1 MTPMFRTTLVAAAL
15 LVLSGCATPNK
26 GLYEWGGYSDML
38 YQNYKK
44 PDTVAGNLVKLQ
56 AHVSALEA
64 GRGKVA
70 PGLYADLGTL
80 YLQAG
85 DRDRALDNY
94 RKERAAWPESAGLMD
109 AMIKNL
115 AAKPATEAK
124 T

>member
-1 MTPMFRTTLVAAAL
+1 MHKSMLFSAAL
-15 LVLSGCATPNK
+15 LMLGGCAQK
-26 GLYEWGGYSDML
+26 GLYDWGGYSGLM

-44 PDTVAGNLVKLQ
+44 PESVSANLVLLQ
-56 AHVSALEA
+56 THVTALE
-64 GRGKVA
+64 GRSTKVA

-85 DRDRALDNY
+85 DRVRAVENY

-109 AMIKNL
+109 GMIRNL
-115 AAKPATEAK
+115 ASNPGEEKK

>member
-1 MTPMFRTTLVAAAL
+1 MKPMFRTMLAAAAL
-15 LVLSGCATPNK
+15 LAVTGCASQQ
-26 GLYEWGGYSDML
+26 GMYDWGGYSGLL

-44 PDTVAGNLVKLQ
+44 PDTVAANLVKLQ
-56 AHVSALEA
+56 EHVSVMEQRRAT
-64 GRGKVA
+64 VA

-109 AMIKNL
+109 SMIKNL
-115 AAKPATEAK
+115 AKPAQEAK
-124 T
+124 S

>member
-1 MTPMFRTTLVAAAL
+1 MKPMFRSMLAAAAL
-15 LVLSGCATPNK
+15 VVLSGCAQQ
-26 GLYEWGGYSDML
+26 GMYDWGGYSGLL

-44 PDTVAGNLVKLQ
+44 PETVAANLATLQ
-56 AHVSALEA
+56 AHVTALE
-64 GRGKVA
+64 GRNTKVA

-94 RKERAAWPESAGLMD
+94 RKERSAWPESAGLMD

-115 AAKPATEAK
+115 ASKPAEENKA
-124 T
+124 

>member
-1 MTPMFRTTLVAAAL
+1 MIPMHKSMLFSAAL
-15 LVLSGCATPNK
+15 LMLGGCAQK
-26 GLYEWGGYSDML
+26 GLYDWGGYSGLM

-44 PDTVAGNLVKLQ
+44 PESVPANLVLLQ
-56 AHVSALEA
+56 THVTALE
-64 GRGKVA
+64 GRSTKVA

-85 DRDRALDNY
+85 DRVRAVENY

-109 AMIKNL
+109 GMIRNL
-115 AAKPATEAK
+115 AGNQAQEKK

>member
-1 MTPMFRTTLVAAAL
+1 MKAMIKLTLVAGAFLAL
-15 LVLSGCATPNK
+15 AGCAQQGMYDWGNYS
-26 GLYEWGGYSDML
+26 GLM

-44 PDTVAGNLVKLQ
+44 PESVAVNLATLQ
-56 AHVSALEA
+56 AHVTALE
-64 GRGKVA
+64 GRRTKVA

-85 DRDRALDNY
+85 DRDRAVENY

-115 AAKPATEAK
+115 ASKPVEEEKA
-124 T
+124 

>member
-1 MTPMFRTTLVAAAL
+1 MKPMFRSMLAAGAVLAL
-15 LVLSGCATPNK
+15 TGCAQQ
-26 GLYEWGGYSDML
+26 GLYDWGGYSGLM

-44 PDTVAGNLVKLQ
+44 PETVAANLATLQ
-56 AHVSALEA
+56 AHVTTLE
-64 GRGKVA
+64 GRKTKVA

-85 DRDRALDNY
+85 DQNRAVENY

-115 AAKPATEAK
+115 ANKPVEENKA
-124 T
+124 

>member
-1 MTPMFRTTLVAAAL
+1 MKAMIKLTLVAGVFLAL
-15 LVLSGCATPNK
+15 AGCAQQ
-26 GLYEWGGYSDML
+26 GMYDWGGYSGLM

-44 PDTVAGNLVKLQ
+44 PESVAGNLVTLQ
-56 AHVSALEA
+56 AHVTALE
-64 GRGKVA
+64 GRKTKVA

-85 DRDRALDNY
+85 DRDRAVENY

-115 AAKPATEAK
+115 ASKPVEEKKA
-124 T
+124 

>member
-1 MTPMFRTTLVAAAL
+1 MIPMHKLMLFSAAL
-15 LVLSGCATPNK
+15 LMLGGCAQK
-26 GLYEWGGYSDML
+26 GLYDWGGYSGLM

-44 PDTVAGNLVKLQ
+44 PESVPANLVLLQ
-56 AHVSALEA
+56 THVTALE
-64 GRGKVA
+64 GRSTKVA

-85 DRDRALDNY
+85 DRVHAVENY

-109 AMIKNL
+109 GMIRNL
-115 AAKPATEAK
+115 VSKPGEEKK

>member
-1 MTPMFRTTLVAAAL
+1 MIPMHKSMLFSAAL
-15 LVLSGCATPNK
+15 LMLGGCAQK
-26 GLYEWGGYSDML
+26 GLYDWGGYSGLM

-44 PDTVAGNLVKLQ
+44 PESVPANLVLLQ
-56 AHVSALEA
+56 THVTALE
-64 GRGKVA
+64 GRSTKVA

-85 DRDRALDNY
+85 DRVRAVENY

-109 AMIKNL
+109 GMIRNL
-115 AAKPATEAK
+115 AGIPGEEKK

>member
-1 MTPMFRTTLVAAAL
+1 MIPMHKSMLFSAAL
-15 LVLSGCATPNK
+15 LMLGGCAQK
-26 GLYEWGGYSDML
+26 GLYDWGGYSGLM

-44 PDTVAGNLVKLQ
+44 PESVPANLILLQ
-56 AHVSALEA
+56 THVTALE
-64 GRGKVA
+64 GHSTKVA

-85 DRDRALDNY
+85 DRVRAVENY

-109 AMIKNL
+109 GMIRNL
-115 AAKPATEAK
+115 AGNQGQEKK

>member
-1 MTPMFRTTLVAAAL
+1 MKPMMRALLAATALAAL
-15 LVLSGCATPNK
+15 GGCAQK
-26 GLYEWGGYSDML
+26 GMYEWGNYSGLL

-44 PDTVAGNLVKLQ
+44 PESVAANRVTLQ
-56 AHVSALEA
+56 AHVTALEA
-64 GRGKVA
+64 RNTRVA

-85 DRDRALDNY
+85 DRDRALENY

-115 AAKPATEAK
+115 ASKPAEENKA
-124 T
+124 

>member
-1 MTPMFRTTLVAAAL
+1 MKPMFRSMLATGAL
-15 LVLSGCATPNK
+15 LALTGCAQQ
-26 GLYEWGGYSDML
+26 GLYDWGGYSGLM

-44 PDTVAGNLVKLQ
+44 PESVAANLTILQ
-56 AHVSALEA
+56 AHVTTLE
-64 GRGKVA
+64 GRKAKVA

-85 DRDRALDNY
+85 DHNRALENY

-115 AAKPATEAK
+115 ANK
-124 T
+124 TVEEKKA

>member
-1 MTPMFRTTLVAAAL
+1 MIPMHKSMLFSAAL
-15 LVLSGCATPNK
+15 LMLGGCAQK
-26 GLYEWGGYSDML
+26 GLYDWGGYSGLM

-44 PDTVAGNLVKLQ
+44 PESVPANLVLLQ
-56 AHVSALEA
+56 THVTALE
-64 GRGKVA
+64 GRSTKVA

-85 DRDRALDNY
+85 DRVRAVENY

-109 AMIKNL
+109 GMIRNL
-115 AAKPATEAK
+115 VSKPGEEKK